1 MKSVIA
7 IDSFKGCLSS
17 DEANDVV
24 ALAMETKG
32 WDTKKVMVSDGGEG
46 MLDAFANAIDA
57 QKVSI
62 HTKDALMRSVEAC
75 YGVKDDIA
83 IIEVAQAIGLP
94 MIPVNQRNPLRA
106 TSYGAGLLIADAIR
120 RGCRHLI
127 IGIGGTATSDC
138 GIGMLKAIIDK
149 FSFGRPDKRFDDIAS
164 IFQEHAIDITIAS
177 DVENPLLGEKGA
189 ARVFAPQKGATPEM
203 VRLLDERARKFAHVS
218 AKHFGY
224 DRSEMEGA
232 GAAGGLGY
240 AFLQYL
246 NADCKPGIQLLLETI
261 KFDEIVRDADLVI
274 TGEGSADR
282 QTLMGKLPMGI
293 LAQSGRVPVC
303 LIAGKISD
311 REQLLQAGFAHV
323 ECINPPGF
331 SLEEAMRKEVA
342 QQRIQRLLIGI
353 LDPSA

>member
-17 DEANDVV
+17 DEANDIV

-57 QKVSI
+57 QKVKI

-189 ARVFAPQKGATPEM
+189 ARVFAPQKGATPHM
-203 VRLLDERARKFAHVS
+203 VELLERRAKTFADMS
-218 AKHFGY
+218 AKHMSR
-224 DRSEMEGA
+224 DCSSRPGA
-232 GAAGGLGY
+232 GAAGGIGY
-240 AFLQYL
+240 ALMQYM
-246 NADCKPGIQLLLETI
+246 NAKMMSGAELLMQLVHIDEEI
-261 KFDEIVRDADLVI
+261 KDADVVI
-274 TGEGSADR
+274 TGEGSADS
-282 QTLMGKLPMGI
+282 QTLMGKLPAVVLQHASKAGVKCWLLAGRIQDDI
-293 LAQSGRVPVC
+293 LLYHAGYDRVVN
-303 LIAGKISD
+303 
-311 REQLLQAGFAHV
+311 
-323 ECINPPGF
+323 INDIG
-331 SLEEAMRKEVA
+331 EEKENPLDSEVA
-342 QQRIQRLLIGI
+342 KRNLYHTVSNLI
-353 LDPSA
+353 